1 MKTHIRNLSL
11 LPVLIA
17 GLGLILAGQVAAQ
30 TFTTLYSFS
39 NSASDGVSPN
49 AVILSGNTLY
59 GTAQDGGSGGVGTV
73 FKLNTDGT
81 GFTILHN
88 FAWSPTD
95 GAMPAAGL
103 ILSGNTLYG
112 TAQYGGIAGSKN
124 DGSGTVFKINTD
136 GMGFTNVHRFAEPSG
151 SGGIEGNGINSD
163 GAYPAAGLILS
174 GNILYGTTPFC
185 GTNGSGTVFAVNTN
199 GTGFTTLYSFTA
211 TVGGVAA
218 AGTYGTNSDGASPN
232 AVILSGNTLYGTAQ
246 NGGSGGSGTVFKLN
260 TDGTGFTNLHSFTAL
275 DPYYNT
281 NSDGAGPNAVILLG
295 NTLYGTALGGGLY
308 DDGTVFAINTDG
320 SGFSNLHILNGNYG
334 GNYGFNPA
342 FNPDGLLLSGN
353 TLYGTARGG
362 TNGNGTLFAVNTNGT
377 GFTNM
382 YNFTGGSDGGLPTAG
397 LILSGNTL
405 YGTTQAGGGTNA
417 AGTVFSLTLGSASP
431 PRPKLTTIH
440 SGAKVI
446 LAWPTNSTGFSLQST
461 TNLLPAAW
469 STVSPA
475 PVVVNTNNV
484 VTNTISG
491 TQRFYRLSQ

>member
-1 MKTHIRNLSL
+1 
-11 LPVLIA
+11 
-17 GLGLILAGQVAAQ
+17 
-30 TFTTLYSFS
+30 
-39 NSASDGVSPN
+39 
-49 AVILSGNTLY
+49 VILSGNTLY
-59 GTAQDGGSGGVGTV
+59 GTAQDGGSGGV
-73 FKLNTDGT
+73 
-81 GFTILHN
+81 
-88 FAWSPTD
+88 
-95 GAMPAAGL
+95 
-103 ILSGNTLYG
+103 
-112 TAQYGGIAGSKN
+112 
-124 DGSGTVFKINTD
+124 
-136 GMGFTNVHRFAEPSG
+136 
-151 SGGIEGNGINSD
+151 
-163 GAYPAAGLILS
+163 
-174 GNILYGTTPFC
+174 
-185 GTNGSGTVFAVNTN
+185 
-199 GTGFTTLYSFTA
+199 
-211 TVGGVAA
+211 
-218 AGTYGTNSDGASPN
+218 
-232 AVILSGNTLYGTAQ
+232 
-246 NGGSGGSGTVFKLN
+246 GTVFKLN

>member
-232 AVILSGNTLYGTAQ
+232 AVILSGNTLYGTA
-246 NGGSGGSGTVFKLN
+246 
-260 TDGTGFTNLHSFTAL
+260 
-275 DPYYNT
+275 
-281 NSDGAGPNAVILLG
+281 
-295 NTLYGTALGGGLY
+295 LGGGLY